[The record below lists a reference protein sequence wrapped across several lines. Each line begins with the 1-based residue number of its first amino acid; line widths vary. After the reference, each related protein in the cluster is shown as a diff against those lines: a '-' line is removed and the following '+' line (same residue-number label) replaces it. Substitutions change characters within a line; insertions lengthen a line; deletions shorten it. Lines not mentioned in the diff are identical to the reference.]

1 MNRLLYLY
9 PTVLSDRLVGKS
21 YDFIEFTLADIIV
34 YWAPIL
40 LIHDELVFPSFHD
53 FPNIC
58 YGRNFFALRVLLY
71 GFFHYTQPLGV
82 IQRGSPYS
90 FSATCYGGLLTK
102 HSCFIEACDS
112 QAINSLAHLLYQGEG
127 VVKERIKLLPPNI
140 YSIFYLKLK
149 RFKRINAISR
159 SD

>member
-53 FPNIC
+53 SPNIC
-58 YGRNFFALRVLLY
+58 YSRNFFSRNGYCCMVSSFSTTGY
-71 GFFHYTQPLGV
+71 

-112 QAINSLAHLLYQGEG
+112 QAINSLAHLLCQGEG

-140 YSIFYLKLK
+140 YSIFYLNLK
-149 RFKRINAISR
+149 DLRE
-159 SD
+159 